1 MFYRII
7 KHKLLYYPNMSVINQ
22 LAINQMRFPVE
33 LADIIK
39 SYCFY
44 EIHVAKMISFI
55 KSKKQEIV
63 EAFNNGFSTRRN
75 PFNSYY
81 SISNNMECEWTICL
95 TNYKKLHFIVI
106 EREFKS
112 INCNKCGNYKIG
124 VGLLS
129 ERTRCLCLEVETHI
143 DDDSL
148 EIEQQQ
154 TYDDYLENHDMYFY
168 DDES

>member
-1 MFYRII
+1 M
-7 KHKLLYYPNMSVINQ
+7 
-22 LAINQMRFPVE
+22 E

-63 EAFNNGFSTRRN
+63 EAFNNGFSTRKN
-75 PFNSYY
+75 PFNLYD
-81 SISNNMECEWTICL
+81 SIPNNMECDELWCICL
-95 TNYKKLHFIVI
+95 TNYKTFNFTVI

-143 DDDSL
+143 DDESL
-148 EIEQQQ
+148 EIGQQQ
-154 TYDDYLENHDMYFY
+154 TYDDYLENNDMYFY
-168 DDES
+168 DDE

>member
-1 MFYRII
+1 
-7 KHKLLYYPNMSVINQ
+7 MSVINQ
-22 LAINQMRFPVE
+22 LAINQMRFPME

-63 EAFNNGFSTRRN
+63 QAFNNGFSTRKT
-75 PFNSYY
+75 PFSLYD
-81 SISNNMECEWTICL
+81 SIQNNIECEELWSICL
-95 TNYKKLHFIVI
+95 TNYKKLHFIVL

-148 EIEQQQ
+148 EIGQQQ
-154 TYDDYLENHDMYFY
+154 TDDDYLENNDMYFY
-168 DDES
+168 DDEE